1 MATLKRMSLK
11 LLAFDTS
18 TESMAVA
25 AQGPGGV
32 WTWNGPGGAEASRT
46 LLPCI
51 QRLMQQAR
59 LDCADLD
66 AIAFGRG
73 PGAFTGL
80 RTACSVAQGLALGA
94 SKPVLPLDSLLIVA
108 EDARVSRRPPG
119 PDAAAGTRWQ
129 GGEPVLD
136 IGVVMDARMGEVY
149 AARYAWGGTAATAD
163 GAAWRVVSP
172 PALCDPEALT
182 TRWGGWPALLAG
194 HGKSL
199 VGPTGPDVW
208 IEGADR
214 AAALLRRAEQAWA
227 QGEAVDPAQALPVY
241 LRDKVA
247 MTTAERA
254 AARHGSPVPVP

>member
-1 MATLKRMSLK
+1 MSPK

-25 AQGPGGV
+25 VQGPGGV
-32 WTWNGPGGAEASRT
+32 WTWNGPGGAQASST

-51 QRLMQQAR
+51 RRGMQQAE
-59 LDCADLD
+59 LDFADLD

-80 RTACSVAQGLALGA
+80 RTACAVAQGLAVGA

-108 EDARVSRRPPG
+108 EDARG
-119 PDAAAGTRWQ
+119 PRTSSLLDAPEGARST
-129 GGEPVLD
+129 GGKAVLD

-149 AARYAWGGTAATAD
+149 AARYARDGTAAPPG
-163 GAAWRVVSP
+163 GACWRVVSP

-182 TRWGGWPALLAG
+182 TLWGGWPACLAG
-194 HGKSL
+194 NGGTL
-199 VGPTGPDVW
+199 VAPVHPDAWVQT
-208 IEGADR
+208 ADR
-214 AAALLRRAEQAWA
+214 AAALLRLAEQAWH
-227 QGEAVDPAQALPVY
+227 QGAAVDPAQALPVY

-254 AARHGSPVPVP
+254 AARHGLPVSVP